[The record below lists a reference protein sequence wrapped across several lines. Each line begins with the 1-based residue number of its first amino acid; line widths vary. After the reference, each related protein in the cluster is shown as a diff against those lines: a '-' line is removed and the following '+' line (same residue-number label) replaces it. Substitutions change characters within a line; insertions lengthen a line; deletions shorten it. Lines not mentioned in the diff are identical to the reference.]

1 MRFIWFPA
9 APHGSVV
16 LPGML
21 LSVATHAM
29 LLGAVTYG
37 HGPHSDLLHFSEP
50 KEPDIY
56 YLPPPDREPGQRAM
70 EERITYVE
78 LPQGGFGPASGSRH
92 GIRLRRPAPERPAP
106 DGGATGNAVAA
117 QAAATAV
124 KSDDSVYSVLAMD
137 ESAVRVEGSAAP
149 VYPPDML
156 AQGIE
161 GSVLTR
167 YVIDTTGRA
176 DSTSLEVLASSSSAF
191 EQAVRTAVPGMRFLS
206 AQVQGR
212 KVRQLV
218 QQEFKFRI
226 AAQSATLPAVPA
238 EHTRTRPPE

>member
-9 APHGSVV
+9 TPHGPVV
-16 LPGML
+16 IPGML
-21 LSVATHAM
+21 LSVATHAV

-37 HGPHSDLLHFSEP
+37 KGPRSDLLHFRELKAP
-50 KEPDIY
+50 EIY

-70 EERITYVE
+70 AERITYVE
-78 LPQGGFGPASGSRH
+78 LAPGGSRA
-92 GIRLRRPAPERPAP
+92 APESRTGMEARRRAHERTKRD
-106 DGGATGNAVAA
+106 DGTAGTELAA
-117 QAAATAV
+117 QAAATAIN
-124 KSDDSVYSVLAMD
+124 SDDSVYSVLATD

-156 AQGIE
+156 AHGIE
-161 GSVLTR
+161 GSVMTR

-176 DSTSLEVLASSSSAF
+176 DSTSLVVLAASNPAF
-191 EQAVRTAVPGMRFLS
+191 EMAVRAAVPGMRFLS

-218 QQEFKFRI
+218 QQEFQFRI
-226 AAQSATLPAVPA
+226 AVPAAALTAVPA

>member
-9 APHGSVV
+9 APHGPVV
-16 LPGML
+16 PPGML

-37 HGPHSDLLHFSEP
+37 QGPRSDLLHFSEP

-78 LPQGGFGPASGSRH
+78 LAPGGSSPASESR
-92 GIRLRRPAPERPAP
+92 GGMQRRRPAHERARLN
-106 DGGATGNAVAA
+106 GGATGNEVAA
-117 QAAATAV
+117 RAAAMSV
-124 KSDDSVYSVLAMD
+124 RSDDSVYSVLATD

-156 AQGIE
+156 AKGIE

-176 DSTSLEVLASSSSAF
+176 DSTSLEVLAASNSAF
-191 EQAVRTAVPGMRFLS
+191 EQAVRAAVPGMRFFS

-218 QQEFKFRI
+218 QQEFQFRI
-226 AAQSATLPAVPA
+226 AAQSAALPAVPA

>member
-9 APHGSVV
+9 APHGPVV
-16 LPGML
+16 IPGML
-21 LSVATHAM
+21 LSVATHAA

-37 HGPHSDLLHFSEP
+37 RGPHSDLLHFSEP
-50 KEPDIY
+50 REPEIY

-70 EERITYVE
+70 EERLTWVE
-78 LPQGGFGPASGSRH
+78 LTPGGSSAAPESRNGSE
-92 GIRLRRPAPERPAP
+92 GRRPAQDHPRRN
-106 DGGATGNAVAA
+106 GGATGDAVAS
-117 QAAATAV
+117 QAAAVAV
-124 KSDDSVYSVLAMD
+124 NSDDSVYSVLATD

-156 AQGIE
+156 AHGIE
-161 GSVLTR
+161 GSVMTR

-176 DSTSLEVLASSSSAF
+176 DSTSLEVLAASNPAF
-191 EQAVRTAVPGMRFLS
+191 EQAVRAAVPGMRFLS

-218 QQEFKFRI
+218 QQEFQFRI
-226 AAQSATLPAVPA
+226 TAPAVVPPAVPA
-238 EHTRTRPPE
+238 EHTRTRPTE